1 MKSRTSSS
9 PVLVVQR
16 VTSTNVPSTYSRVA
30 LAPSSAGATSQR
42 PCSGVPSRAPKVD
55 AESYRG
61 RHSQSMLP
69 SRPTSAP
76 VRQSLTSA

>member
-16 VTSTNVPSTYSRVA
+16 VTSTNVPRRTLRVA
-30 LAPSSAGATSQR
+30 LALLGRRDQPATVLRGPQQGAEGGRGS
-42 PCSGVPSRAPKVD
+42 P
-55 AESYRG
+55 G